1 MQFGFKKHKIIAAQ
15 YISNQFSIKI
25 DLDIILS
32 VKNYLFS
39 IFCNNFSF
47 NIQSLRVLINH
58 LEKFRKKMII
68 NKTYIFFGST
78 ITPSNVLGKKNTMID
93 EGSTHVTH
101 AYIRVRN

>member
-39 IFCNNFSF
+39 KFCNNFSF

-58 LEKFRKKMII
+58 LERFRKKMII
-68 NKTYIFFGST
+68 NKTYTFFGST
-78 ITPSNVLGKKNTMID
+78 ITPSNVLGKKKKKNND
-93 EGSTHVTH
+93 K
-101 AYIRVRN
+101 